1 MAGYVVVL
9 DANVLYG
16 IEVTDLLATMATR
29 RLFRPHWSPQ
39 ILDEVTRNLSTRHD
53 LDPVA
58 IQRRIGHLNRALPD
72 ALTKVP
78 ESLIE
83 AMPVNDKDRHVL
95 ALSVQ
100 VGAPTTVTEHL
111 RDFQTELCEPF
122 GVEAI
127 DRDTFTLAQT
137 HLYRD
142 DVLASIDAMAQRRV
156 RARRPEPTSSNGSAT
171 TSRWPWPPS
180 VEVSR
185 SDETACVARG
195 DH

>member
-1 MAGYVVVL
+1 LAGHVVVL

-58 IQRRIGHLNRALPD
+58 IERRIGHLNRALPD
-72 ALTKVP
+72 ALTEVP

-83 AMPVNDKDRHVL
+83 AMPINDKDRHVL
-95 ALSVQ
+95 ALAVQ
-100 VGAPTTVTEHL
+100 VDAPTIVTENL
-111 RDFQTELCEPF
+111 RDFPAEWCEPF
-122 GVEAI
+122 GVEAVSA
-127 DRDTFTLAQT
+127 DTFTLAQV

-142 DVLASIDAMAQRRV
+142 EVLASIDSMAQRRV
-156 RARRPEPTSSNGSAT
+156 RVPKTRAEIIERLSHHLPLAM
-171 TSRWPWPPS
+171 
-180 VEVSR
+180 
-185 SDETACVARG
+185 AALQ
-195 DH
+195 